1 MRERVFLFGEAAV
14 RPEGLERALVR
25 AGFALTEGS
34 DSPPAGLP
42 DLAVVAVADAGRDL
56 ERALATFSSE
66 SWAGVPVIVLLAGGP
81 RDGVAR
87 ALALG
92 AADALA
98 APINLGEL
106 NARLEAR
113 LRNRAEARRSSGAGN
128 LQTELFLAIQ
138 EVAASHQPEDML
150 DTLVRRLGE
159 ALGAAH
165 CACLVP
171 STDRRH
177 ARLVSV
183 HENPTLRDV
192 AVDLARYPEAVEAAV
207 AGRTVHAPEVLRHPL
222 FLAHLARWPD
232 SPEVHEIE
240 SAAAV
245 PLMTHRTVRAIM
257 VIRTRRGEPALTREQ
272 VALVEQLANATAA
285 LLEREDRRAGAA
297 ARHALTGSTDA
308 LTGCATRDGLDR
320 RLRDEFERAQRYG
333 TELALI
339 LVDVDA
345 LRVLNDRLG
354 VAAGDRFLAEL
365 GMMLQQEVRTP
376 DFIARYA
383 EDEFALL
390 LPATSPEGAR
400 QVLARIAERM
410 GRYPFTNLPPAERP
424 RLAAGLAVF
433 PHPRVVCVEE
443 MLVLAGAG
451 LLLGKAGDNGGVGM
465 LTDPVAA

>member
-1 MRERVFLFGEAAV
+1 VVGDNVRERVFLFGDTAG
-14 RPEGLERALVR
+14 RPKGLERALVR
-25 AGFALTEGS
+25 AGFLLTEG
-34 DSPPAGLP
+34 AGTAPVKLP
-42 DLAVVAVADAGRDL
+42 DLAVVSVPDAGSDL
-56 ERALATFSSE
+56 ERALATFTSE
-66 SWAGVPVIVLLAGGP
+66 TWAGVPVIVLLASGA

-87 ALALG
+87 SLALG

-98 APINLGEL
+98 APIDLGEL

-113 LRNRAEARRSSGAGN
+113 LRNRAEARRGGGAGT

-138 EVAASHQPEDML
+138 EVAASHRPEDML

-171 STDRRH
+171 SSDRRH
-177 ARLVSV
+177 ARLLSA
-183 HENPTLRDV
+183 HESPTLRDT

-245 PLMTHRTVRAIM
+245 PLITQRTVRAIM

-272 VALVEQLANATAA
+272 VTLVEQLANATAA

-297 ARHALTGSTDA
+297 RRQGLVATTDP
-308 LTGCATRDGLDR
+308 LTGCANLDALDR
-320 RLRDEFERAQRYG
+320 RLRDEFERVQRYG
-333 TELALI
+333 TELALA
-339 LVDVDA
+339 LLDVDA
-345 LRVLNDRLG
+345 LRELNRRLG
-354 VAAGDRFLAEL
+354 TEAGDRFLVEL
-365 GMMLQQEVRTP
+365 GMLLQQELRTP
-376 DFIARYA
+376 DFVARYGG
-383 EDEFALL
+383 DKFALL
-390 LPATSPEGAR
+390 LPATSLEGAR

-410 GRYPFTNLPPAERP
+410 HRYPFTRLTPAERP
-424 RLAAGLAVF
+424 KLVAGLVVF
-433 PHPRVVCVEE
+433 PHPGVVRVED
-443 MLVLAGAG
+443 LLTLAGAA
-451 LLLGKAGDNGGVGM
+451 LLRGKTGDNGGVGI
-465 LTDPVAA
+465 AA